1 MSLTNHAS
9 CFNRD
14 HPKPESVQLFLE
26 RRKARSE
33 HGSDSEM
40 IATAGSS
47 YHLGVEEGPGWGWYF

>member
-47 YHLGVEEGPGWGWYF
+47 YHLGVEEGPE